1 MRGSR
6 CQRQKCHII
15 NIIDCSTTTKN
26 NIDNSIS
33 ALKYSHWMCW
43 LIKTPFYSRTRSSS
57 WTSDWKSQTPGLSMP
72 RWTSPSFTSGKRI
85 WIYCIMC
92 ICLYLYWWSRC
103 RENHQN
109 HPLKPHQTHW
119 FRFSGLTSWRTRSFG
134 RSWRSMR
141 SLASWMTPSTRCS
154 TNTRWKQAMVG
165 MAKALMQAWVN
176 NNTKLEI
183 QLFKSN
189 LNWH

>member
-43 LIKTPFYSRTRSSS
+43 MIKTPFYSRTRSSS
-57 WTSDWKSQTPGLSMP
+57 WTSDWKSQTPGLSTP
-72 RWTSPSFTSGKRI
+72 RWTSPSFTSGKSI
-85 WIYCIMC
+85 WIYCIY

-109 HPLKPHQTHW
+109 HPLKPTRLIGSVFQDWRAGGRDH
-119 FRFSGLTSWRTRSFG
+119 SGEVEDQCGLWPVGRHLQRDAQQILDGNRRWSRWRRP
-134 RSWRSMR
+134 W
-141 SLASWMTPSTRCS
+141 C
-154 TNTRWKQAMVG
+154 
-165 MAKALMQAWVN
+165 
-176 NNTKLEI
+176 TKHELI
-183 QLFKSN
+183 KTQN
-189 LNWH
+189 